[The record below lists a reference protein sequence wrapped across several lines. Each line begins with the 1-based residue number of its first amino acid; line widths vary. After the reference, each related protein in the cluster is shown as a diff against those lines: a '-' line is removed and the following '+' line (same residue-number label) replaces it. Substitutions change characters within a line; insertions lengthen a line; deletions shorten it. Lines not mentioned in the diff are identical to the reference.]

1 MVKRKGEKILRPI
14 HPNAGINA
22 EYRARLDR
30 LISEMQRSYV
40 YFLRAQYRATP
51 PELAQDASPARE
63 LQKRLAD
70 LGARWQARYDSAAP
84 KLARW
89 FTMAVERRS
98 KTRMMKILKEAGV
111 AVNFKMT
118 KAMRDVL
125 QATMAENVSL
135 IKSIASQY
143 HTQVEGLVMR
153 SVTAG
158 RDLSSMTDELQSRYG
173 VTLRR
178 AKLIAKDQNDKATAS
193 MNRVRQQEAGIT
205 EAVWLHSHG
214 GNEPRPTHLKNSGNR
229 YNVTEGWFDPDP
241 KVRRYIQPGELI
253 NCRCV
258 SRPVVKGFD

>member
-1 MVKRKGEKILRPI
+1 MLRPV

-30 LISEMQRSYV
+30 LIADMARSYV
-40 YFLRAQYRATP
+40 YFLKAQYRATP
-51 PELAQDASPARE
+51 PELAQDALPARE
-63 LQKRLAD
+63 LQKRLAG
-70 LGARWQARYDSAAP
+70 LGAQWQARYDSAAP

-89 FTMAVERRS
+89 FTKSIERRS
-98 KTRMMKILKEAGV
+98 QTQLMRILKEAGI
-111 AVNFKMT
+111 AVKFTMT
-118 KAMRDVL
+118 KPMRDVL
-125 QATMAENVSL
+125 HATMSENVSL

-158 RDLSSMTDELQSRYG
+158 RDLATLTDELEARYDI
-173 VTLRR
+173 TRRR

-193 MNRVRQQEAGIT
+193 MTRVRQQEAGIT

-214 GNEPRPTHLKNSGNR
+214 GNEPRPTHLANSGKR
-229 YNVTEGWFDPDP
+229 YNVAEGWYDTDP
-241 KVRRYIQPGELI
+241 KVSRFIHPGELI

-258 SRPVVKGFD
+258 SKPIVKGFE